1 MGHTAIKNDRV
12 YTYEDYLSWPENER
26 WEIIDGVAYA
36 MAPPS
41 TDHQRV
47 IGNLYLAL
55 GNYLKGKQC
64 QGFLAPFGVT
74 FDKNVKGE
82 NITTVVEPDLTVI
95 CDKSKI
101 TKKGCKGSPD
111 LIIEVLSRTT
121 ASHDVIRKR
130 RLYESNGVLEY
141 WIVDPSNQIITRLHL
156 NEESLEYEQPEY
168 FVREHIITTII
179 LPELQ
184 IELNDIFPEITEE
197 E

>member
-26 WEIIDGVAYA
+26 WEIIDGVAYD